1 MLGKHLK
8 KYIGE
13 NVMKKTN
20 DELDS
25 IFDEKSLHRTLK
37 KAKYSA
43 ILRTVFI
50 SALVFCFVIGLFVKG
65 NNYFINTQGDKLAD
79 RLITENQVMM
89 SPNTY
94 TNTDTISIGVLKGS
108 IKSEVFKVIENKVIP
123 WDTEEITYDL
133 LGNFNASFSMSST
146 IVNDTTV
153 YHIPNGQ
160 REMLFYVPKYKYK
173 LYANDFDMIKKYP
186 NDKYMEMAISL
197 NKNYTLKEVQKMLPT
212 SAHQTWYWVDNYNYA
227 KSTGYRDEPESGR
240 WLFGISKPSPQLG
253 VKLTSNKVK
262 TEADFLNELQ
272 KTDPGEVKSLK
283 DRQKNGLIIGV
294 VVTGTKEELL
304 SLQNKPYVEAA
315 SLGAVVDKY

>member
-1 MLGKHLK
+1 MLEKHLK
-8 KYIGE
+8 RCIGE

-25 IFDEKSLHRTLK
+25 IFDEKSLHRTLR
-37 KAKYSA
+37 KAKYRA
-43 ILRTVFI
+43 ISRTIFI
-50 SALVFCFVIGLFVKG
+50 SALVVSFIIGIFVKG
-65 NNYFINTQGDKLAD
+65 NNYFINTQGEKIAD
-79 RLITENQVMM
+79 RLITENYVRM
-89 SPNTY
+89 SPNTF
-94 TNTDTISIGVLKGS
+94 TSTDTISIGVLKGT

-133 LGNFNASFSMSST
+133 LGNLNASFSMSST
-146 IVNDTTV
+146 IVNETTV

-212 SAHQTWYWVDNYNYA
+212 STHQTWYWVDNYG
-227 KSTGYRDEPESGR
+227 KSTGYRNNPENGR
-240 WLFGISKPSPQLG
+240 WLLGISKPSPQLG
-253 VKLTSNKVK
+253 AKLTTTKIK

-272 KTDPGEVKSLK
+272 KTDPGEVKNLK
-283 DRQKNGLIIGV
+283 NRQKNGLIIGV

-304 SLQNKPYVEAA
+304 SLKNKLYVKAA

>member
-1 MLGKHLK
+1 MLEKHLK
-8 KYIGE
+8 RCIGE
-13 NVMKKTN
+13 NIMKKTN

-25 IFDEKSLHRTLK
+25 IFDEKSLHRTLR
-37 KAKYSA
+37 KAKYRA
-43 ILRTVFI
+43 ISRTIFI
-50 SALVFCFVIGLFVKG
+50 SALVVSFIIGIFVKG
-65 NNYFINTQGDKLAD
+65 NNYFINTQGEKIAD
-79 RLITENQVMM
+79 RLITENYVRM
-89 SPNTY
+89 SPNTF
-94 TNTDTISIGVLKGS
+94 TSTDTISIGVLKGT

-133 LGNFNASFSMSST
+133 LGNLNASFSMSST
-146 IVNDTTV
+146 IVNETTV

-212 SAHQTWYWVDNYNYA
+212 STHQTWYWVDNYG
-227 KSTGYRDEPESGR
+227 KSTGYRNNPENGR
-240 WLFGISKPSPQLG
+240 WLLGISKPSPQLG
-253 VKLTSNKVK
+253 AKLTTTKIK

-272 KTDPGEVKSLK
+272 KTDPGEVKNLK
-283 DRQKNGLIIGV
+283 NRQKNGLIIGV

-304 SLQNKPYVEAA
+304 SLKNKPYVKAA

>member
-1 MLGKHLK
+1 MLEKHLK
-8 KYIGE
+8 RCIGE

-25 IFDEKSLHRTLK
+25 IFDEKSLHRTLR
-37 KAKYSA
+37 KAKYRA
-43 ILRTVFI
+43 ISRTIFI
-50 SALVFCFVIGLFVKG
+50 SALVVSFIIGIFVKG
-65 NNYFINTQGDKLAD
+65 NNYFINTQGEKIAD
-79 RLITENQVMM
+79 QLITENYVRM
-89 SPNTY
+89 SPNTF
-94 TNTDTISIGVLKGS
+94 TSTDTISIGVLKGT

-133 LGNFNASFSMSST
+133 LGNLNASFSMSST
-146 IVNDTTV
+146 IVNETTV

-212 SAHQTWYWVDNYNYA
+212 STHQTWYWVDNYG
-227 KSTGYRDEPESGR
+227 KSTGYRNNPENGR
-240 WLFGISKPSPQLG
+240 WLLGISKPSPQLG
-253 VKLTSNKVK
+253 AKLTTTKIK

-272 KTDPGEVKSLK
+272 KTDPGEVKNLK
-283 DRQKNGLIIGV
+283 NRQKNGLIIGV

-304 SLQNKPYVEAA
+304 SLKNKPYVKAA

>member
-1 MLGKHLK
+1 
-8 KYIGE
+8 
-13 NVMKKTN
+13 MKKTN

-37 KAKYSA
+37 KAKYIA
-43 ILRTVFI
+43 FLRTVFI
-50 SALVFCFVIGLFVKG
+50 SALVVCFVITVLIKG
-65 NNYFINTQGDKLAD
+65 NDYFINTQGNKL
-79 RLITENQVMM
+79 TERFIKENHVRM
-89 SPNTY
+89 SPNTF
-94 TNTDTISIGVLKGS
+94 TNTDTISTGILKGT
-108 IKSEVFKVIENKVIP
+108 IKSEVFKVIEDKVIP
-123 WDTEEITYDL
+123 WGTEEVTYDL
-133 LGNFNASFSMSST
+133 NGNFNASFSTHST
-146 IVNDTTV
+146 IVNDTTM

-173 LYANDFDMIKKYP
+173 VYANDFDMIKDYP
-186 NDKYMEMAISL
+186 NDKYMEMAISFD
-197 NKNYTLKEVQKMLPT
+197 KNYTLKEVQKMLPT

-227 KSTGYRDEPESGR
+227 KSTGYRGNPESGR
-240 WLFGISKPSPQLG
+240 WLLGISKPSPQLG

-294 VVTGTKEELL
+294 VVTGAKEEILPL
-304 SLQNKPYVEAA
+304 RNKPYVKAA

>member
-1 MLGKHLK
+1 MLEKHLK
-8 KYIGE
+8 RCIGE
-13 NVMKKTN
+13 NIMKKTN

-25 IFDEKSLHRTLK
+25 IFDEKSLHRTLR
-37 KAKYSA
+37 KAKYRA
-43 ILRTVFI
+43 ISRTIFI
-50 SALVFCFVIGLFVKG
+50 SALVVSFIIGIFVKG
-65 NNYFINTQGDKLAD
+65 NNYFINTQGEKIAD
-79 RLITENQVMM
+79 RLITENYVRM
-89 SPNTY
+89 SPNTF
-94 TNTDTISIGVLKGS
+94 TSTDTISIGVLKGT
-108 IKSEVFKVIENKVIP
+108 IKSEVFKVIKNKVIP

-133 LGNFNASFSMSST
+133 LGNLNASFSMSST
-146 IVNDTTV
+146 IVNETTV

-212 SAHQTWYWVDNYNYA
+212 STHQTWYWVDNYG
-227 KSTGYRDEPESGR
+227 KSTGYRNNPENGR
-240 WLFGISKPSPQLG
+240 WLLGISKPSPQLG
-253 VKLTSNKVK
+253 AKLTTTKIK

-272 KTDPGEVKSLK
+272 KTDPGEVKNLK
-283 DRQKNGLIIGV
+283 NRQKNGLIIGV

-304 SLQNKPYVEAA
+304 SLKNKPYVKAA

>member
-1 MLGKHLK
+1 
-8 KYIGE
+8 
-13 NVMKKTN
+13 MKKTN

-37 KAKYSA
+37 KAKYRA

-50 SALVFCFVIGLFVKG
+50 SALVVSFVIGLFVKG
-65 NNYFINTQGDKLAD
+65 NNYFIASEGDK
-79 RLITENQVMM
+79 ITHQIITKNQVRM

-94 TNTDTISIGVLKGS
+94 TNTDSISIGVLKGT
-108 IKSEVFKVIENKVIP
+108 IKSEVFKVIEDKVIP
-123 WDTEEITYDL
+123 WGTEEITYDL
-133 LGNFNASFSMSST
+133 LGNMNASFSMSST

-160 REMLFYVPKYKYK
+160 REMLFYVPQYKYK
-173 LYANDFDMIKKYP
+173 VYANDFDMIKDYP
-186 NDKYMEMAISL
+186 NDKYMEMAISF

-212 SAHQTWYWVDNYNYA
+212 SVHQTWYWVDNYG
-227 KSTGYRDEPESGR
+227 KSTGYRNNPENGQ
-240 WLFGISKPSPQLG
+240 WLLGISKPSPQLG
-253 VKLTSNKVK
+253 AKLATTKIK

-272 KTDPGEVKSLK
+272 KTDPGEAK
-283 DRQKNGLIIGV
+283 DLNNKQKNGLIIGV

-304 SLQNKPYVEAA
+304 SLRNEPYVKAA

>member
-1 MLGKHLK
+1 MLEKHLK
-8 KYIGE
+8 RCIGE

-25 IFDEKSLHRTLK
+25 IFDEKSLHRTLR
-37 KAKYSA
+37 KAKYRA
-43 ILRTVFI
+43 ISRTIFI
-50 SALVFCFVIGLFVKG
+50 SALVVSFIIGIFVKG
-65 NNYFINTQGDKLAD
+65 NNYFINTQGEKIAD
-79 RLITENQVMM
+79 RLITENYVRM
-89 SPNTY
+89 SPNTF
-94 TNTDTISIGVLKGS
+94 TSTDTISIGVLKGT
-108 IKSEVFKVIENKVIP
+108 IESEVFKVIENKVIP

-133 LGNFNASFSMSST
+133 LGNLNASFSMSST

-212 SAHQTWYWVDNYNYA
+212 STYQTWYWVDNYG
-227 KSTGYRDEPESGR
+227 KSTGYRNNPENGR
-240 WLFGISKPSPQLG
+240 WLLGISKPSPQLG
-253 VKLTSNKVK
+253 AKLTTTKIK

-272 KTDPGEVKSLK
+272 KTDPGEVKNLK
-283 DRQKNGLIIGV
+283 NRQKNGLIIGV

-304 SLQNKPYVEAA
+304 SLKNKPYVKAA

>member
-1 MLGKHLK
+1 MLEKHLK
-8 KYIGE
+8 RCIGE

-25 IFDEKSLHRTLK
+25 IFDEKSLHRTLR
-37 KAKYSA
+37 KAKYRA

-50 SALVFCFVIGLFVKG
+50 SALVVSFVIGLFVKG
-65 NNYFINTQGDKLAD
+65 NNYFIASKGDKITD
-79 RLITENQVMM
+79 RIITENQVMM

-94 TNTDTISIGVLKGS
+94 TNTDTISIGVLKGT
-108 IKSEVFKVIENKVIP
+108 IKSEVFKVIEDKVIP
-123 WDTEEITYDL
+123 WGAEDITYDL
-133 LGNFNASFSMSST
+133 LGNLNASFSTSST

-186 NDKYMEMAISL
+186 NDKYMEMAISF

-212 SAHQTWYWVDNYNYA
+212 STHQTWYWVDNYA
-227 KSTGYRDEPESGR
+227 KYTGYRGEPENGR
-240 WLFGISKPSPQLG
+240 WLLGISKPSPQLG
-253 VKLTSNKVK
+253 AKITTTKVK
-262 TEADFLNELQ
+262 TEADFLNELK
-272 KTDPGEVKSLK
+272 KTDPGEAKNLK
-283 DRQKNGLIIGV
+283 NRQENGLIIGV

-304 SLQNKPYVEAA
+304 SLRNKPYVKAA
-315 SLGAVVDKY
+315 SVGAVVDKY

>member
-1 MLGKHLK
+1 
-8 KYIGE
+8 
-13 NVMKKTN
+13 MKKTN

-25 IFDEKSLHRTLK
+25 IFDEKSLHRTLR
-37 KAKYSA
+37 KAKYRA
-43 ILRTVFI
+43 ISRTIFI
-50 SALVFCFVIGLFVKG
+50 SALVVSFIIGIFVKG
-65 NNYFINTQGDKLAD
+65 NNYFINTQGEKIAD
-79 RLITENQVMM
+79 RLITENYVRM
-89 SPNTY
+89 SPNTF
-94 TNTDTISIGVLKGS
+94 TSTDTISIGVLKGT

-133 LGNFNASFSMSST
+133 LGNLNASFSMSST
-146 IVNDTTV
+146 IVNETTV

-212 SAHQTWYWVDNYNYA
+212 STHQTWYWVDNYG
-227 KSTGYRDEPESGR
+227 KSTGYRNNPENGR
-240 WLFGISKPSPQLG
+240 WLLGISKPSPQLG
-253 VKLTSNKVK
+253 AKLTTTKIK

-272 KTDPGEVKSLK
+272 KTDPGEVKNLK
-283 DRQKNGLIIGV
+283 NRQKNGLIIGV

-304 SLQNKPYVEAA
+304 SLKNKLYVKAA

>member
-1 MLGKHLK
+1 
-8 KYIGE
+8 
-13 NVMKKTN
+13 MKKTN

-37 KAKYSA
+37 KAKYIA
-43 ILRTVFI
+43 FLRTVFI
-50 SALVFCFVIGLFVKG
+50 SALVVCFVITVLIKG
-65 NNYFINTQGDKLAD
+65 NDYFINTQGNKL
-79 RLITENQVMM
+79 TERFIKENHVRM
-89 SPNTY
+89 SPNTF
-94 TNTDTISIGVLKGS
+94 TNTDTISTGILKGT
-108 IKSEVFKVIENKVIP
+108 IKSEVFKVIEDKVIS
-123 WDTEEITYDL
+123 WGTEQITYDL
-133 LGNFNASFSMSST
+133 NGNFNASFSTHST
-146 IVNDTTV
+146 IVNDTTM

-173 LYANDFDMIKKYP
+173 VYANDFDMIKDYP
-186 NDKYMEMAISL
+186 NDKYMEMAISFD
-197 NKNYTLKEVQKMLPT
+197 KNYTLKEVQKMLPT
-212 SAHQTWYWVDNYNYA
+212 SAHQTWYWVDNYNYNYKYA
-227 KSTGYRDEPESGR
+227 KSTGYRGEPESGR
-240 WLFGISKPSPQLG
+240 WLLGISKPSPQLG

-304 SLQNKPYVEAA
+304 SLQNKPYVKAA

>member
-1 MLGKHLK
+1 
-8 KYIGE
+8 
-13 NVMKKTN
+13 MKKTN

-37 KAKYSA
+37 KAKYKA

-50 SALVFCFVIGLFVKG
+50 SVLVVSFVIGLFVKG
-65 NNYFINTQGDKLAD
+65 NNYFIASTGDKITD
-79 RLITENQVMM
+79 RIITENQVMM

-94 TNTDTISIGVLKGS
+94 TNTDTISIGVLKGT
-108 IKSEVFKVIENKVIP
+108 IKSEVFKVIEDKVIP
-123 WDTEEITYDL
+123 WGAEDITYDL
-133 LGNFNASFSMSST
+133 LGNLNASFSTSST

-186 NDKYMEMAISL
+186 NNKYMEMAISF

-212 SAHQTWYWVDNYNYA
+212 SAHQTWYWVDNYA
-227 KSTGYRDEPESGR
+227 KSTVYRGGPENGR
-240 WLFGISKPSPQLG
+240 WLLGISKPSPQLG
-253 VKLTSNKVK
+253 AQLTTTKIK
-262 TEADFLNELQ
+262 TEADFLNELK
-272 KTDPGEVKSLK
+272 KTDPGESKNLK
-283 DRQKNGLIIGV
+283 NRQKNGLIIGV
-294 VVTGTKEELL
+294 VITGTKEELL
-304 SLQNKPYVEAA
+304 ALRNEPYVKAA